1 MLKYED
7 YLKESLAA
15 QVLDQP
21 KSNLL
26 LQAEKLGLTYVGF
39 GRFADNSGNVT
50 YMVNN
55 GKLVPFGSQEDA
67 YANYNKASMGG
78 NNEKAAELKKQA
90 DEYTDV
96 LYKRTQTDQKIMSS
110 ESQMIMQVDAA
121 LKEIYND
128 SMFDSMEI
136 NMIRDFT
143 SADFDPINLY
153 LYQGFDP
160 GTDQQTADGM
170 MQTVSDMDMLIADSQ
185 APFNYSVYTCLS
197 PRYNPSDI
205 ESGQTYIFRGYVS
218 ASLDYN
224 VCIEASIKEMQ
235 AQSITLL
242 QIDLMQGQNSLY
254 TEAFTQS
261 GDMETILPRGSK
273 IGIVSG
279 PHSIPSDVVLGQG
292 SQIPITMF
300 YCQLMEEI

>member
-1 MLKYED
+1 MLRYED

-15 QVLDQP
+15 QIMQQP
-21 KSNLL
+21 KSSIL

-39 GRFADNSGNVT
+39 GRFADNQGTVT
-50 YMVNN
+50 YMVNKN
-55 GKLVPFGSQEDA
+55 KLVPYENQQDA

-90 DEYTDV
+90 DEYTDI
-96 LYKRTQTDQKIMSS
+96 LYDRTEADQKAISS

-121 LKEIYND
+121 LKQYYNQ

-136 NMIRDFT
+136 NTILDFIT
-143 SADFDPINLY
+143 ADFEPLNLY

-160 GTDQQTADGM
+160 GTDQQTADNM
-170 MQTVSDMDMLIADSQ
+170 TQAISELDTLIEDSQ

-205 ESGQTYIFRGYVS
+205 KAGETYLFRGYIS
-218 ASLDYN
+218 TSLDYN
-224 VCIEASIKEMQ
+224 VCIEAAIKEMQ

-242 QIDLMQGQNSLY
+242 QIDLMQGQRSIY
-254 TEAFTQS
+254 TEAFTES
-261 GDMETILPRGSK
+261 GELETILPRGLK

-279 PHSIPSDVVLGQG
+279 PHSIPSDVIMGQG
-292 SQIPITMF
+292 SQIPVTLF
-300 YCQLMEEI
+300 YCQLIQET

>member
-1 MLKYED
+1 MLRYED

-15 QVLDQP
+15 QIMQQP
-21 KSNLL
+21 KSSIL

-39 GRFADNSGNVT
+39 GRFADNQGTVT
-50 YMVNN
+50 YMVNKN
-55 GKLVPFGSQEDA
+55 KLVPYENQQDA

-90 DEYTDV
+90 DEYTDI
-96 LYKRTQTDQKIMSS
+96 LYDRTEADQKAMSS

-121 LKEIYND
+121 LKQYYNQ

-136 NMIRDFT
+136 NTILDFIT
-143 SADFDPINLY
+143 ADFEPLNLY

-160 GTDQQTADGM
+160 GTDQQTADNM
-170 MQTVSDMDMLIADSQ
+170 TQAISELDTLIEDSQ

-205 ESGQTYIFRGYVS
+205 KAGETYLFRGYIS
-218 ASLDYN
+218 TSLDYN
-224 VCIEASIKEMQ
+224 VCIEAAIKEMQ

-242 QIDLMQGQNSLY
+242 QIDLMQGQRSIY
-254 TEAFTQS
+254 TEAFTES
-261 GDMETILPRGSK
+261 GELETILPRGLK

-279 PHSIPSDVVLGQG
+279 PHSIPSDVIMGQG
-292 SQIPITMF
+292 SQIPVTLF
-300 YCQLMEEI
+300 YCQLIQET